1 MSKWTYLGSMYVYLC
16 ITYCRL
22 DCHWSFCLLLI
33 IFFKQPKQHCREQ
46 ARSNRGHEACPSGI
60 RSLMY
65 FFLIFN
71 NLKIRKFVPTSFFS
85 CHFTLKNHASCLFGF
100 VRNIKQK
107 LRILWHYITEIKWKN
122 HSVVKLLVNEIL
134 LNFDYYQ
141 KSCQRKQFNL

>member
-1 MSKWTYLGSMYVYLC
+1 MDIPRQYVRVPVYNVLQVG
-16 ITYCRL
+16 L
-22 DCHWSFCLLLI
+22 SLI
-33 IFFKQPKQHCREQ
+33 ILFTFNNFFKQPKQHCREQ

-107 LRILWHYITEIKWKN
+107 LRILWHCITEIKWKN

>member
-71 NLKIRKFVPTSFFS
+71 NLQIRKFVPTSFFLLPFHFEEPCFVLVWLCKKYQAKIKNIMALYHRNKVKEPLS
-85 CHFTLKNHASCLFGF
+85 CK
-100 VRNIKQK
+100 
-107 LRILWHYITEIKWKN
+107 ITGKW
-122 HSVVKLLVNEIL
+122 
-134 LNFDYYQ
+134 DTP
-141 KSCQRKQFNL
+141 